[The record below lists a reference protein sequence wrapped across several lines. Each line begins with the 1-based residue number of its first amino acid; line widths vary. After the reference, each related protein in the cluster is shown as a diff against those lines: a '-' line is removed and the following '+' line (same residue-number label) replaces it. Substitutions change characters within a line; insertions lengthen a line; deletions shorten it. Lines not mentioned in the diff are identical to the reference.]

1 MTFITENNIA
11 NLYDTLIQFPVFDE
25 YKLPPAS
32 KVDFVVVHDDTICGQ
47 YEPPEAGEPHI
58 ITISTAYHSHLYPVL
73 ITLCHEIIH
82 MCVYVSSSKKTEKY
96 ASHKG
101 LFLKLK
107 KRVAKE
113 FGFDPKEL

>member
-11 NLYDTLIQFPVFDE
+11 NLYSALIEMPIFDE

-47 YEPPEAGEPHI
+47 YEPPEQGEPHV
-58 ITISTAYHSHLYPVL
+58 ITISTAKCGHLDTV
-73 ITLCHEIIH
+73 IKTICHEIIH
-82 MCVYVSSSKKTEKY
+82 MICYLESPKTDKY
-96 ASHKG
+96 TSHKG
-101 LFLKLK
+101 LFAKLQ

>member
-11 NLYDTLIQFPVFDE
+11 NLYSALIEMPVFDE

-32 KVDFVVVHDDTICGQ
+32 KVDFVIVNDNAICGEYQ
-47 YEPPEAGEPHI
+47 PPESGEPHV
-58 ITISTAYHSHLYPVL
+58 ITISVARHSHLYPVL

-82 MCVYVSSSKKTEKY
+82 MCVYLDSPKTEQY
-96 ASHKG
+96 TSHKG
-101 LFLKLK
+101 LFAKLQ

>member
-11 NLYDTLIQFPVFDE
+11 NLYSAIIEMPIFDE

-32 KVDFVVVHDDTICGQ
+32 KVDFVIVDDDSICGEYQ
-47 YEPPEAGEPHI
+47 PPEQGEPHV
-58 ITISTAYHSHLYPVL
+58 ITISVARHSHLYPVL

-82 MCVYVSSSKKTEKY
+82 MCVYISSPKTDDY
-96 ASHKG
+96 VSHKG
-101 LFLKLK
+101 LFLKLQ

>member
-11 NLYDTLIQFPVFDE
+11 NLYSALIEMPVFDE

-32 KVDFVVVHDDTICGQ
+32 KVDFVIIDDISICGEYQ
-47 YEPPEAGEPHI
+47 PPEQGDPHI
-58 ITISTAYHSHLYPVL
+58 ITISIARHSHLYPVL

-82 MCVYVSSSKKTEKY
+82 MCVYLDSPKTEQY
-96 ASHKG
+96 TSHKG
-101 LFLKLK
+101 LFAKLQ